1 MHLSDREISLNNDQ
15 NIEKVFLKV
24 SYSRHLN
31 SEINLKLLKYLIDA
45 ELEGKSIKEA
55 DIASDLFGRDKNNF
69 DSTQDSIVRSHMH
82 SLRKQLNKYYL
93 VDGINDAIKFILPK
107 GSYRVELLEDDKH
120 NPSIET
126 NKKRIKILSYSSI
139 AFSIILIFI
148 SVFFYQKYS
157 SLQSKTE
164 NTLSEIN
171 PVWHDFVASDIPTI
185 LVVGNFFVF
194 KEIDEVSNRKR
205 IIRDNKINSAE
216 ELSDFI
222 SEYPEIEKRQ
232 LNTSNS
238 YLGVEAPFITSFIC
252 RQFGKADKEI
262 NVKLASELS
271 WQDLQNNNI
280 IYVGNIKSLY
290 KMKYYFNYLRFK
302 YSLFPHTIYFT
313 PTLKDTLEKIAVM
326 GGGGDF
332 HDDYAIVAKFPG
344 SYNNTIML
352 ITSFSSFGQV
362 EPLKILTS
370 FNFEEELKKTSFI
383 KDRIP
388 GYFEILFRVEG
399 IDKSGMN
406 TEIVRF
412 MEIKKESFGGKS
424 TNDSIPSLSV
434 TP

>member
-1 MHLSDREISLNNDQ
+1 MQNNG
-15 NIEKVFLKV
+15 NIEKVFLRV
-24 SYSRHLN
+24 SCSRYLN
-31 SEINLKLLKYLIDA
+31 SDINLKLLKYLIDG
-45 ELEGKSIKEA
+45 ELEGKSIKES
-55 DIASDLFGRDKNNF
+55 DIASDLFGRDKNSF

-93 VDGINDAIKFILPK
+93 VDGINDEIKFILPK
-107 GSYRVELLEDDKH
+107 GSYRVELIENDNN

-139 AFSIILIFI
+139 GFSIILIFI

-157 SLQSKTE
+157 SLQTKAE
-164 NTLSEIN
+164 NAFTEIN
-171 PVWHDFVASDIPTI
+171 PVWRDLVASDIPTI

-194 KEIDEVSNRKR
+194 KEIDEISKRKR
-205 IIRDNKINSAE
+205 IIRDNQINSSE
-216 ELSDFI
+216 ELADFI
-222 SEYPEIEKRQ
+222 SEYPELAKRQ

-238 YLGVEAPFITSFIC
+238 YLGVEAPFITSFINS
-252 RQFGKADKEI
+252 QFGKANKELEL
-262 NVKLASELS
+262 KLASELS

-290 KMKYYFNYLRFK
+290 KMKYYFNYLHFK
-302 YSLFPHTIYFT
+302 FSLFPHTIYFT
-313 PTLKDTLEKIAVM
+313 PTLKDTLEKIDVI

-370 FNFEEELKKTSFI
+370 YNFEEELKEANFI
-383 KDRIP
+383 KETIP
-388 GYFEILFRVEG
+388 EYFEILFRVEG
-399 IDKSGMN
+399 IDKSGLN
-406 TEIVRF
+406 TDIVRF
-412 MEIKKESFGGKS
+412 MEINKEFFGDKS
-424 TNDSIPSLSV
+424 AYDSIPHL
-434 TP
+434 TARP